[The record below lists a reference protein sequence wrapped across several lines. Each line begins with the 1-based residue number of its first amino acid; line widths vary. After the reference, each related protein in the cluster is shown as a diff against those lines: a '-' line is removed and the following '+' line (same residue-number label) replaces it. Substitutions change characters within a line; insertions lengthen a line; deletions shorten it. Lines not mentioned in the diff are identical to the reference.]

1 MNSFFV
7 FVLINF
13 VVAFISDVILNDLSR
28 NTLIFSSLQPYFK
41 NKLISLAGI
50 YAGITIAVATI
61 ILLVL
66 FKLSTN
72 KYLPDNTKNVF
83 LFLGMSYFIG
93 YLLDVIIEKYNIFGD
108 SLKPFYKQFGSGNSG
123 AIAFVFSLAISL
135 VIFNYIL
142 V

>member
-50 YAGITIAVATI
+50 YAGITIAIATI
-61 ILLVL
+61 ILLLL
-66 FKLSTN
+66 FKVTTN
-72 KYLPDNTKNVF
+72 KYLPDNTKNVL

-93 YLLDVIIEKYNIFGD
+93 YLLDVIIEKYNIFGY

-123 AIAFVFSLAISL
+123 AIAFIFSLAISL
-135 VIFNYIL
+135 FIFNYIL
-142 V
+142 L